1 MTNDGWDAVRWVAAD
16 DVRTLVCES
25 GTLLIEGGVFEVEGE
40 NGPAALRRLAALID
54 REGPAALAKA
64 DGDFVACLIA
74 PREVHAFKS
83 FTSQYQLY
91 YRDGD
96 RRISN
101 RLGDFFD
108 SRSSRWSED
117 YFAQH
122 VLIVPGYQFF
132 DRGTPLAGVSRVLPG
147 ELVSIGVGVR
157 RAQLVTRDY
166 RYRLDPAQ
174 KREEIAPRILDV
186 LRRSIRNRLAAYGD
200 AGICIEISGGLDSSF
215 IACLVGEQRASGV
228 RGVMF
233 SQPKLPTHAISE
245 GYAREVAERYGID
258 LVVMPPQ
265 DIPPVPDTE
274 PAYSDEPSDFFWFG
288 DMFSKAVARVADP
301 DSLVFTGFGADQ
313 LFLRNSSFLPYLLR
327 RGEVRL
333 FLQALGPVSDLM
345 SRGRANLGWQS
356 VLSLMPDGLHQRLI
370 MAFAGKL
377 WNPWDVSDVDMA
389 RMLTNPVPWLRGG
402 QGLEAYTQ
410 QRLAREAELVGDGV
424 ISDDWGYF
432 SAPRAVTQP
441 HFAAKRLVDA
451 SPFCDLPL
459 LDVMYND
466 VSALLV
472 HDFKSRYKE
481 LLRECQQGIV
491 PESLRARRND
501 TFVFNSFQLN
511 YVQAARGYFESLL
524 GELPDAWA
532 DKAAIRQA
540 LEELMFGIATS
551 STRSVTAMM
560 GYLGWRRSF
569 IGHAASLRGA
579 KTGGIFSA
587 QVAASVS

>member
-1 MTNDGWDAVRWVAAD
+1 MTSGGDNPVTWTAAD
-16 DVRTLVCES
+16 DVRALVCQA
-25 GTLLIEGGVFEVEGE
+25 GTLLIEGAVFEVEGE
-40 NGPAALRRLAALID
+40 SGPAALHRLIALVD

-64 DGDFVACLIA
+64 DGDFVVCLIT

-91 YRDGD
+91 YRNSE
-96 RRISN
+96 RRLSN

-108 SRSSRWSED
+108 AASSCWSED

-132 DRGTPLAGVSRVLPG
+132 DRGTPLADVSRVLPG
-147 ELVSIGVGVR
+147 ELVSIGEGVH

-174 KREEIAPRILDV
+174 KREDIAPRILEV
-186 LRRSIRNRLAAYGD
+186 LRRSVRNRLAAYGD

-215 IACLVGEQRASGV
+215 IACLVGEQRTSGV

-233 SQPKLPTHAISE
+233 SQPNLPTHAISE
-245 GYAREVAERYGID
+245 GYAREVAQCYGID
-258 LVVMPPQ
+258 LTVMPPGE
-265 DIPPVPDTE
+265 IPAVPDTSR
-274 PAYSDEPSDFFWFG
+274 AYSDEPSDFFWFG

-301 DSLVFTGFGADQ
+301 GSLVFTGFGADQ
-313 LFLRNSSFLPYLLR
+313 LFLRNSSFLPYLLK
-327 RGEVRL
+327 RGEARL
-333 FLQALGPVSDLM
+333 FMQALGPVSDLM

-370 MAFAGKL
+370 KAFAGRL
-377 WNPWDVSDVDMA
+377 WNPFDVGDVNMA
-389 RMLTNPVPWLRGG
+389 RMLTNPVPWLRCG
-402 QGLEAYTQ
+402 QGLAAYTQ
-410 QRLAREAELVGDGV
+410 QRLAHESELVGDGV
-424 ISDDWGYF
+424 ICDDWGYF

-441 HFAAKRLVDA
+441 HFAATGLIDA

-459 LDVMYND
+459 LDTLYDD

-481 LLRECQQGIV
+481 LLRECQKGIV

-524 GELPDAWA
+524 GELPDGWA
-532 DKAAIRQA
+532 DKAAIRRA

-560 GYLGWRRSF
+560 GYLGWRRAF
-569 IGHAASLRGA
+569 IGHAASLRHAKSGA
-579 KTGGIFSA
+579 MFSA
-587 QVAASVS
+587 RIASPV